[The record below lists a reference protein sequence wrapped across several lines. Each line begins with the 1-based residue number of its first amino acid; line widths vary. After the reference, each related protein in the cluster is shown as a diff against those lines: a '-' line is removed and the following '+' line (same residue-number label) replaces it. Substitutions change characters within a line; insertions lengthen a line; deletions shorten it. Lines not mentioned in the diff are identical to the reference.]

1 MIQDKC
7 RWFVDI
13 EKAAY
18 QFYAAAA
25 EMFSVDKEL
34 HELLLNLEADERKQ
48 YAVIKAIQILAEG
61 MPALELSFFV
71 DEPSMSETLA
81 KLQSCMERVT
91 DGSLTKTELMHA
103 IAEIEFAEHN
113 DFYLYTVNS
122 IKDALPG
129 LITTAIDFNEHRGRI
144 ERFIEYRPEFSDVIE
159 KIRLLPIEGTNRLL
173 VVDDE
178 ETLVEAFNKLLAEHG
193 VVDGAAN
200 GQEALAKIAVN
211 EYAAIITDVMMPV
224 MDGLEFYKKAIEK
237 YPHLKDRF
245 IFLTNFGD
253 KYYNFFEQNSV
264 RYLEKPA
271 SIKDIKKAL
280 AEVLQH

>member
-1 MIQDKC
+1 MLK
-7 RWFVDI
+7 R
-13 EKAAY
+13 
-18 QFYAAAA
+18 
-25 EMFSVDKEL
+25 
-34 HELLLNLEADERKQ
+34 N
-48 YAVIKAIQILAEG
+48 
-61 MPALELSFFV
+61 
-71 DEPSMSETLA
+71 
-81 KLQSCMERVT
+81 
-91 DGSLTKTELMHA
+91 GSLTKADLLHA
-103 IAEIEFAEHN
+103 IADIEFAEHN

-129 LITTAIDFNEHRGRI
+129 LITTAIDFSEHRSHI
-144 ERFIEYRPEFSDVIE
+144 ERFLMNRPEFSDVME
-159 KIRLLPIEGTNRLL
+159 KVRLLPAEGKGRLL

-178 ETLVEAFNKLLAEHG
+178 ETLIEAFNKLLAGYG

-200 GQEALAKIAVN
+200 GQEALARIASH
-211 EYAAIITDVMMPV
+211 EYAAIITDVTMPV
-224 MDGLEFYKKAIEK
+224 MDGVEFYKKAIER

-253 KYYNFFEQNSV
+253 RYYNFFEQNSV